1 MNCMSRRD
9 MWAIRLSSYFWDC
22 RLHYWEVDYR
32 SLLYLGVWAYNE
44 KSINLSNLLAE
55 GLLTVV
61 CEKNDLVWTVPF
73 SVELHA
79 QIVKELL
86 SKFKISDSWK
96 IDKKCCLFE
105 VFRGIFCIFVTWKR
119 YRKTQFLSLRYV
131 LPNENLSLILW

>member
-1 MNCMSRRD
+1 MKKVK
-9 MWAIRLSSYFWDC
+9 
-22 RLHYWEVDYR
+22 H
-32 SLLYLGVWAYNE
+32 E

-86 SKFKISDSWK
+86 SKF
-96 IDKKCCLFE
+96 CLFE
-105 VFRGIFCIFVTWKR
+105 VFRGIFCIFVT
-119 YRKTQFLSLRYV
+119 
-131 LPNENLSLILW
+131 

>member
-1 MNCMSRRD
+1 MKKVK
-9 MWAIRLSSYFWDC
+9 
-22 RLHYWEVDYR
+22 H
-32 SLLYLGVWAYNE
+32 E

-86 SKFKISDSWK
+86 SKS
-96 IDKKCCLFE
+96 
-105 VFRGIFCIFVTWKR
+105 
-119 YRKTQFLSLRYV
+119 
-131 LPNENLSLILW
+131 

>member
-1 MNCMSRRD
+1 MKKVK
-9 MWAIRLSSYFWDC
+9 
-22 RLHYWEVDYR
+22 H
-32 SLLYLGVWAYNE
+32 E

-86 SKFKISDSWK
+86 SKFRFRIAEKSIK
-96 IDKKCCLFE
+96 NAVCL
-105 VFRGIFCIFVTWKR
+105 R
-119 YRKTQFLSLRYV
+119 FLGGFFLY
-131 LPNENLSLILW
+131 L

>member
-1 MNCMSRRD
+1 MNKLYNSF
-9 MWAIRLSSYFWDC
+9 AFLSKNSY
-22 RLHYWEVDYR
+22 
-32 SLLYLGVWAYNE
+32 YLCFGTKRHTMKKVKHE

-86 SKFKISDSWK
+86 SKFKISDS
-96 IDKKCCLFE
+96 
-105 VFRGIFCIFVTWKR
+105 
-119 YRKTQFLSLRYV
+119 
-131 LPNENLSLILW
+131 